1 MIVISTR
8 RAGVFDADGVYH
20 EGWEQVVTCTDG
32 EANDLLSRY
41 TPGVGT
47 SPGVTDA
54 RAIARPVLDAILA
67 AQEPA

>member
-8 RAGVFDADGVYH
+8 RAGVFDEDGVYH
-20 EGWEQVVTCTDG
+20 EGWEQVVTMTDE

-41 TPGVGT
+41 DPASGT

-54 RAIARPVLDAILA
+54 RTMARPVLNAILE
-67 AQEPA
+67 QS

>member
-20 EGWEQVVTCTDG
+20 EGWEQVVTMTDG

-41 TPGVGT
+41 DPASGT

-54 RAIARPVLDAILA
+54 RTMARPVLNAILE
-67 AQEPA
+67 QS

>member
-1 MIVISTR
+1 VIIISTR

-20 EGWEQVVTCTDG
+20 EGWEQVITLTGD

-41 TPGVGT
+41 DPASGT

-54 RAIARPVLDAILA
+54 RTVARPILNAIRE
-67 AQEPA
+67 QP

>member
-8 RAGVFDADGVYH
+8 RAGVFDEDGVYH
-20 EGWEQVVTCTDG
+20 EGWEQVVTLTDG

-41 TPGVGT
+41 DPASGT

-54 RAIARPVLDAILA
+54 RTMARPVLNAILE
-67 AQEPA
+67 QS

>member
-8 RAGVFDADGVYH
+8 RAGVFDEDGVYH
-20 EGWEQVVTCTDG
+20 EGWEQVVTLTDG

-41 TPGVGT
+41 DPASGT

-54 RAIARPVLDAILA
+54 RTMARPILNAILE
-67 AQEPA
+67 QP

>member
-8 RAGVFDADGVYH
+8 RAGVFDEDGVYH
-20 EGWEQVVTCTDG
+20 EGWEQVVTMTDG

-41 TPGVGT
+41 DPASGT

-54 RAIARPVLDAILA
+54 RTMARPVLNAILE
-67 AQEPA
+67 QS